1 MALSVQSGNWRS
13 QAGHSSGIMTRN
25 GTGDFSIISTVI
37 LNSGVIARNTRRSE
51 KTQMRRIES
60 KKGLPA
66 HCENVRIDWA
76 RAVVTCIL
84 LAAILCLI
92 PACAAAQK
100 DTGPGRDI
108 AAIHHLIEQYAK
120 AVDTVDLNLLSQIW
134 SHSPEVSFIYP
145 LGEEHGFDAIEQQVF
160 QNIMGGMFSAR
171 DLEMHG
177 VAIHVSGNTAW
188 SEFHWIFHATMRQEG
203 SAVTTHGVETQVYR
217 RESGKWRLVHVH
229 YSEDRQSVP

>member
-1 MALSVQSGNWRS
+1 VIEFPTSVSALSLAKSL
-13 QAGHSSGIMTRN
+13 IDRN
-25 GTGDFSIISTVI
+25 E
-37 LNSGVIARNTRRSE
+37 A
-51 KTQMRRIES
+51 MES
-60 KKGLPA
+60 KRVLSA
-66 HCENVRIDWA
+66 QCENVRIDWK
-76 RAVVTCIL
+76 RAMVTRIL
-84 LAAILCLI
+84 PAAILCLM
-92 PACAAAQK
+92 PAYAAGQT

-108 AAIHHLIEQYAK
+108 AAIHYLIEQYAK
-120 AVDTVDLNLLSQIW
+120 VVDTVDLNLLSQIW

-145 LGEEHGFDAIEQQVF
+145 LGEEHGFDAIEQHVF

-177 VAIHVSGNTAW
+177 VAIHVSGNTGW
-188 SEFHWIFHATMRQEG
+188 SEFHWIFHAKMRKDG

>member
-1 MALSVQSGNWRS
+1 MENA
-13 QAGHSSGIMTRN
+13 
-25 GTGDFSIISTVI
+25 D
-37 LNSGVIARNTRRSE
+37 
-51 KTQMRRIES
+51 RRIES

-66 HCENVRIDWA
+66 HCEDVRIDWE
-76 RAVVTCIL
+76 RAWS
-84 LAAILCLI
+84 LAFCS
-92 PACAAAQK
+92 PQFSVSCPRCAAAQT

-177 VAIHVSGNTAW
+177 VAIHVSGNAGW
-188 SEFHWIFHATMRQEG
+188 SEFHWIFHATMRKDG

-217 RESGKWRLVHVH
+217 KRIWEVAAGPRPLLRRPPVRPLSTCLRDNMPLGGLAPMRWFAIGSVKAPAIHRSFITDEG
-229 YSEDRQSVP
+229 YSSLL